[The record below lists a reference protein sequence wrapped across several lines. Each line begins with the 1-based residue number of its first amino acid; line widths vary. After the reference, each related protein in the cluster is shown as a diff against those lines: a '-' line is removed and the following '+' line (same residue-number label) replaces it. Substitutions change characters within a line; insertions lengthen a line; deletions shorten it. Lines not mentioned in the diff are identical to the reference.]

1 MARPSD
7 ARPLREGFT
16 TGTAAAGAAL
26 AALTLLCEGR
36 APQKV
41 RVPLPPFA
49 PPPHGQ
55 KALFAGCCPSTWRL
69 LPVACCAPGPAPEP
83 ANRHENPEAAS
94 ALPGARGANGLQA
107 AHASIRKDGGD
118 DPDATS
124 GALITATVFF
134 RGVDFTTGS
143 EGSAA
148 RHEPGPLRPF
158 ARGAEPAYM
167 PERPDFVRI
176 EGGPG
181 VGRVTLP
188 GLPVPVGKAA
198 INPVPQEQI
207 RFALGLYAARRA
219 PLRCPPLLVV
229 VSVPEGREIAR
240 RTFNPRLGIVGGI
253 SILGTQGTVRPFSH
267 AAWRATIE
275 QGLSVA
281 LATGCQTVCLTTGRR
296 SEKLLMARYPRLA
309 PQSFVQ
315 AADFARF
322 SLHAAG
328 SLPFPRILW
337 GCFFGKLVKLAQ
349 GHAYTHARDAEL
361 DMAALAELCGRQGLA
376 CAGDVARCV
385 TAALA
390 LEHILADPAGP
401 AALMAVGR
409 RAARTAQSFAGR
421 PVGLHLFHTDGRELL
436 AL

>member
-1 MARPSD
+1 MRPEQAVTRHSH
-7 ARPLREGFT
+7 AQPLREGFT
-16 TGTAAAGAAL
+16 TGTAATGAAL
-26 AALTLLCEGR
+26 AALILLCEGR
-36 APQKV
+36 APHTV
-41 RVPLPPFA
+41 RVPLPPFT

-55 KALFAGCCPSTWRL
+55 KAVFAGSCPNKWRL
-69 LPVACCAPGPAPEP
+69 LPVACCAPGLAPELGDRRVTP
-83 ANRHENPEAAS
+83 H
-94 ALPGARGANGLQA
+94 A
-107 AHASIRKDGGD
+107 AHAAQESPGASQCRIAHACVRKDGGD

-124 GALITATVFF
+124 GALITATVVF
-134 RGVDFTTGS
+134 RGADFATDAGS
-143 EGSAA
+143 QVPIV
-148 RHEPGPLRPF
+148 RQDP
-158 ARGAEPAYM
+158 GAEPRHR
-167 PERPDFVRI
+167 PEEPGFVQI

-188 GLPVPVGKAA
+188 GLPVPVGRAA

-207 RFALGLYAARRA
+207 RFALSLYAAERA
-219 PLRCPPLLVV
+219 PLRCPPLLVI
-229 VSVPEGREIAR
+229 VSVPQGREIAR

-281 LATGCQTVCLTTGRR
+281 LATGCRTVCLTTGRR
-296 SEKLLMARYPRLA
+296 SEKLLMARYPQLA

-315 AADFARF
+315 VADFARF
-322 SLHAAG
+322 SLRAAG
-328 SLPFPRILW
+328 SLPFSRILW

-349 GHAYTHARDAEL
+349 GHASTHARDAAL
-361 DMAALAELCGRQGLA
+361 DMADLAEICARQGLA

-385 TAALA
+385 TAAHA

-401 AALMAVGR
+401 AALTAVGR
-409 RAARTAQSFAGR
+409 RAARTARNFAGR